1 MKNFLNYKWKNVIN
15 QDKISLWKI
24 SWIIFSVKNEKI
36 MWFIFK
42 KNFISYDYFFVE
54 NMISNWKNNIKIK
67 DDKNSKF
74 EYIYEIIWKIVKN
87 EELKIIWTIED
98 IEFDEYYNLINIII
112 DEWFSFSSLE
122 IINKKNIKL
131 KKSFKKIQKNNVIS
145 YKKDFIIIKDKESI
159 NNEKKILE
167 NFSKIFINIK
177 SPNYYL
183 NK

>member
-15 QDKISLWKI
+15 QNKTSLWKI
-24 SWIIFSVKNEKI
+24 SWVIFSVKYEKI
-36 MWFIFK
+36 VWFIFK
-42 KNFISYDYFFVE
+42 KNFINYDYFFVE
-54 NMISNWKNNIKIK
+54 NIVSNWKNNVKIENK
-67 DDKNSKF
+67 EKNNF
-74 EYIYEIIWKIVKN
+74 DYIYEIIWKTVKN
-87 EELKIIWTIED
+87 EDFKIIWTVED

-131 KKSFKKIQKNNVIS
+131 KKSFKKVQKNNILS
-145 YKKDFIIIKDKESI
+145 YKKDFIVIKDKESI
-159 NNEKKILE
+159 NNEKILE
-167 NFSKIFINIK
+167 NFSKIFINMK